1 VTSLPSLLGN
11 VLAIL
16 QSHPACKK
24 IIGIETKEFSP
35 DQFYFKIRAA
45 LSGTLKLQVR
55 LYCNR
60 GHIDYAYQVFADFPL
75 CRWDNKEEF
84 RSLPTY
90 PHHYHDNQGF
100 VTASPLTG
108 DPITDIQIV
117 LQEISRLAESGNV

>member
-75 CRWDNKEEF
+75 CRWDNTRKNSVPC
-84 RSLPTY
+84 RPT
-90 PHHYHDNQGF
+90 P
-100 VTASPLTG
+100 T
-108 DPITDIQIV
+108 ITTIIRD
-117 LQEISRLAESGNV
+117 S

>member
-1 VTSLPSLLGN
+1 MTSLPSLLGN

-24 IIGIETKEFSP
+24 IIGIETREFSP

-55 LYCNR
+55 LYYNR
-60 GHIDYAYQVFADFPL
+60 GHIDYAYQIFADFPL

-84 RSLPTY
+84 RSLPSY
-90 PHHYHDNQGF
+90 PHHFHDHQGF
-100 VTASPLTG
+100 VKASPLTG
-108 DPITDIQIV
+108 APITDIQIV
-117 LQEISRLAESGNV
+117 LHEISRLAESED

>member
-60 GHIDYAYQVFADFPL
+60 GHID
-75 CRWDNKEEF
+75 
-84 RSLPTY
+84 
-90 PHHYHDNQGF
+90 
-100 VTASPLTG
+100 
-108 DPITDIQIV
+108 
-117 LQEISRLAESGNV
+117 